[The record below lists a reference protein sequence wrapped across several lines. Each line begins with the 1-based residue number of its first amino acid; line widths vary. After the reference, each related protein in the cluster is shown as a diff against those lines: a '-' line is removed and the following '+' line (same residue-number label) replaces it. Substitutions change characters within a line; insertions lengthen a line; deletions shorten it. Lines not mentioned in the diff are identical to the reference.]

1 MDLYPGQ
8 VIHDVGQGTIGILV
22 RRIGSCE
29 LLENSLN
36 TWPFTVDELSTW
48 QMSTFEIYAW
58 EIVWSDGSP
67 TVYSEN
73 GLQNMIKCGT
83 FAVVSGS

>member
-8 VIHDVGQGTIGILV
+8 VIHDVGQGTFGIIV
-22 RRIGSCE
+22 RRIGSFE
-29 LLENSLN
+29 LLESSLR

-58 EIVWSDGSP
+58 EIVWSNGSQ
-67 TVYSEN
+67 TVYSES
-73 GLQNMIKCGT
+73 GLRNIKCGT
-83 FAVVSGS
+83 FVVVGGS

>member
-1 MDLYPGQ
+1 MDLFPGQ
-8 VIHDVGQGTIGILV
+8 VIHDIGHSSFGILV
-22 RRIGSCE
+22 RRIGSFE
-29 LLENSLN
+29 LLESSLS

-58 EIVWSDGSP
+58 EIVWSDGTH

-83 FAVVSGS
+83 FNVVSGI